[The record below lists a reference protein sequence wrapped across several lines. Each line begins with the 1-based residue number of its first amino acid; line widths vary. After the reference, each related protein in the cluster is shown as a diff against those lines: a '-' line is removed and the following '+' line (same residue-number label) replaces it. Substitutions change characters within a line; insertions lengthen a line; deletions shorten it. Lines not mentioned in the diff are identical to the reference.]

1 MTRQVSAGFGVRKCA
16 ISHLHKNR
24 IQRGQYN
31 VPQSVAIC
39 LAVCLL
45 RRPCCI
51 IGNVRFAYAASQQR
65 KGSRQQDVRLT
76 GSQDH
81 RVLCKYLA
89 ITFWRAKI
97 NLQAVGYIRRVC
109 LRFLSDCHVCVCVSY
124 VLPPTLR
131 KRRRER
137 GRGREGGRNTCPLLL
152 IKLLADPL
160 LTPRRDIPIHTFI
173 HSFILSAL
181 IRQAEFTGIRSG
193 SEDQDVL
200 RALFEYFS
208 STIRGENLKDIRPEN
223 SHVHFAYITIALPYP
238 ISLSLSLSQFCSWV
252 PTSFFAAF
260 LVGFLEIGRAHV

>member
-39 LAVCLL
+39 QAVCLL

-89 ITFWRAKI
+89 STFWRAKI

-109 LRFLSDCHVCVCVSY
+109 LRFLSACHVCVCV
-124 VLPPTLR
+124 LR
-131 KRRRER
+131 SATHVTQEKEGERE
-137 GRGREGGRNTCPLLL
+137 REGGREKHLPLV
-152 IKLLADPL
+152 ADQVVGRSSSHAP
-160 LTPRRDIPIHTFI
+160 TGYTNSYI
-173 HSFILSAL
+173 HSFIH
-181 IRQAEFTGIRSG
+181 
-193 SEDQDVL
+193 
-200 RALFEYFS
+200 
-208 STIRGENLKDIRPEN
+208 P
-223 SHVHFAYITIALPYP
+223 
-238 ISLSLSLSQFCSWV
+238 
-252 PTSFFAAF
+252 
-260 LVGFLEIGRAHV
+260 